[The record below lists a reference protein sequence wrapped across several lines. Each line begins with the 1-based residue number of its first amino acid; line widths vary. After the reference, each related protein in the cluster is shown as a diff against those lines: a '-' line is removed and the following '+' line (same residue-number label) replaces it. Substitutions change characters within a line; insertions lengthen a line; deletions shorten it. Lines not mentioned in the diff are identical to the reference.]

1 MSFIWPWVLVSLLG
15 LPVCAYLYLR
25 LQRKR
30 DVAAASLGAM
40 GVVREGGAAPAGRRR
55 HIPSI
60 VFLAGVA
67 LLAVA
72 SARPQLTLPLPRME
86 GTVVLAVDVSS
97 SMAADDVEPTRLD
110 AAKLAAKNVVE
121 GRPASARIGIVAFG
135 EGGLVV
141 QPPTDDRDALDATI
155 DRLEPYSGTSL
166 GQGVL
171 TALNLIVP
179 DGAGPSSPEQTS
191 ESDTEPR
198 SAFAPALI
206 VLLTDGENMNPPDPL
221 EVAQAA
227 IDRGVRIHTV
237 GLGTV
242 DGATIEVDG
251 FSLFTQLNEPVL
263 QEIAL
268 LTEGVYFAVEDTGD
282 VPAVYEELE
291 TEFVVDS
298 REVEITSALGGVG
311 ALLLLAGGALS
322 LSWFG
327 RMP

>member
-15 LPVCAYLYLR
+15 LPVCVYLYVR

-30 DVAAASLGAM
+30 DVAAASLGTM
-40 GVVREGGAAPAGRRR
+40 GVVREGASAPAGRRR
-55 HIPSI
+55 HVPPII
-60 VFLAGVA
+60 FLAGIA

-72 SARPQLTLPLPRME
+72 SARPQLTLPMPRME

-110 AAKLAAKNVVE
+110 AAKLTAKTVVDR
-121 GRPASARIGIVAFG
+121 RPDSARIGVVAFG

-141 QPPTDDRDALDATI
+141 QPPTDDKDALHATI

-171 TALNLIVP
+171 TALNLIAP
-179 DGAGPSSPEQTS
+179 DGLGPGSQEPASAGGA
-191 ESDTEPR
+191 EPR

-206 VLLTDGENMNPPDPL
+206 VLLTDGENTNAPDPL

-227 IDRGVRIHTV
+227 IDRGVRVHTV
-237 GLGTV
+237 GLGTAE
-242 DGATIEVDG
+242 GATIEVDG

-268 LTEGVYFAVEDTGD
+268 LTEGTYFAVEETDD
-282 VPAVYEELE
+282 VAAVYEELE

-298 REVEITSALGGVG
+298 REVEVTSALGGVG

-327 RMP
+327 RVP